1 MEHPVGNKTFSPL
14 QEKLY
19 KQSNDLF
26 GQIESLLDGLPTS
39 RLVAMAKTQLEITG
53 MVVNKAISRIED

>member
-1 MEHPVGNKTFSPL
+1 MEHPVENKTFSPL